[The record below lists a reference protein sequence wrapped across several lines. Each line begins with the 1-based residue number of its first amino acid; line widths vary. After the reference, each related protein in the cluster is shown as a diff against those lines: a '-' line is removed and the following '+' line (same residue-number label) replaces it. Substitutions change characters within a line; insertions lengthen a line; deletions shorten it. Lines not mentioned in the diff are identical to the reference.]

1 MSAKRGLGN
10 GKAATAITYG
20 FLVAFL
26 VYSLFPL
33 GWMLTT
39 SLKPE
44 EQAKEYPPRFIP
56 KTFTLENYYRVL
68 AKTSMP
74 RFVMNS
80 LVLSVGTMASVLVL
94 ASLAGYGFSRYRFP
108 GKQFV
113 FLAMLA
119 SVMIS
124 GISIIVPLYVMF
136 LKLGLLNTYWP
147 LLCIYVTQALP
158 ISIWLLKAY
167 FDSVP
172 RELDESALMD
182 GCSRLQ
188 LLWRVILPT
197 SKPGLVAVA
206 LYTFVV
212 VWREFIIAAT
222 FVSEES
228 LKTMP
233 VGIYMF
239 FTELG
244 IEWGKLGAASMV
256 VALPPI
262 IIFFAFQKWFNPGA
276 VAGALK

>member
-1 MSAKRGLGN
+1 MRTQSNGTAKSV
-10 GKAATAITYG
+10 TYG
-20 FLVAFL
+20 FLVLFL
-26 VYSLFPL
+26 IYSLFPL
-33 GWMLTT
+33 GWMLST

-44 EQAKEYPPRFIP
+44 EQAREYPPRFIP
-56 KTFTLENYYRVL
+56 QTVTLENYARVL
-68 AKTSMP
+68 TGTSMP
-74 RFVMNS
+74 RFLANS
-80 LVLSVGTMASVLVL
+80 LILSAGTIVGVLAL
-94 ASLAGYGFSRYRFP
+94 ASLGGYGFSRFRFP
-108 GKQFV
+108 GKQFL

-136 LKLGLLNTYWP
+136 LRLGLLNTHWP

-158 ISIWLLKAY
+158 ISVWLLKAY
-167 FDSVP
+167 FDSIP
-172 RELDESALMD
+172 RELGESALID
-182 GCSRLQ
+182 GCSRLG

-197 SKPGLVAVA
+197 SRPGLVAVA

-222 FVSEES
+222 FIGKDD

-244 IEWGKLGAASMV
+244 IEWGKLGAASML
-256 VALPPI
+256 VALPPAI
-262 IIFFAFQKWFNPGA
+262 LFFAFQRWFNPGA
-276 VAGALK
+276 VTGALM

>member
-1 MSAKRGLGN
+1 MSLPSHSAKDR
-10 GKAATAITYG
+10 TARAVTYG

-26 VYSLFPL
+26 VYSMFPL
-33 GWMLTT
+33 GWMLAT
-39 SLKPE
+39 SFKPE
-44 EQAKEYPPRFIP
+44 DQTKEYPPRMLP
-56 KTFTLENYYRVL
+56 KTFTLENYQRVL
-68 AKTSMP
+68 TQTLMP
-74 RFVMNS
+74 RFVLNS
-80 LVLSVGTMASVLVL
+80 LVLSGGTVIAVVAL

-108 GKQFV
+108 GKHV
-113 FLAMLA
+113 IFLAMLA

-124 GISIIVPLYVMF
+124 GISVIVPLYIMF
-136 LKLGLLNTYWP
+136 LRLGLLNTYWP

-158 ISIWLLKAY
+158 ISVWLLKAY
-167 FDSVP
+167 FDSIP
-172 RELDESALMD
+172 PELDESALID
-182 GCSRLQ
+182 GCTRIQ

-222 FVSEES
+222 FVGKES

-244 IEWGKLGAASMV
+244 IEWGKLGAASML

-262 IIFFAFQKWFNPGA
+262 LIFFTFQRWFNPGA
-276 VAGALK
+276 ITGALK